1 MCNCIKRV
9 GVGEILTS
17 ILKEVKLL
25 KEKTKVM
32 AYFCLF
38 GDEFDPNHVTSILR
52 IEPTNTAYKGDIIN
66 KKHRIK
72 ETSWTLGTDYE
83 ESLDVNHQLIKVVD
97 MIRNK
102 AKEINSIRIEHQLRI
117 KFFIVIRI
125 EEGKTPALY
134 FDSDFIEFVNMIH
147 AEIDV
152 DLYANPYNDE

>member
-1 MCNCIKRV
+1 ML
-9 GVGEILTS
+9 GEIHTL
-17 ILKEVKLL
+17 ILKEVKPL
-25 KEKTKVM
+25 KDKTEVM
-32 AYFCLF
+32 AYFSLL
-38 GDEFDPNHVTSILR
+38 GDEFDPNYVTSILK

-83 ESLDVNHQLIKVVD
+83 ESLDINHQLTKVVD
-97 MIRNK
+97 LLRNK
-102 AKEINSIRIEHQLRI
+102 VKEINSIRNENRLST

-134 FDSDFIEFVNMIH
+134 LNSDFIEFVNMIH

-152 DLYANPYNDE
+152 DLYANPYNEELE

>member
-1 MCNCIKRV
+1 ML
-9 GVGEILTS
+9 GEIHTS

-25 KEKTKVM
+25 KDKTEVM
-32 AYFCLF
+32 AYFSLF
-38 GDEFDPNHVTSILR
+38 GDEFDPNYVTSILK

-66 KKHRIK
+66 KRHRIK
-72 ETSWTLGTDYE
+72 ETSWTLGTEYE
-83 ESLDVNHQLIKVVD
+83 ESLDVNHQLTKIVDLLKNKV
-97 MIRNK
+97 
-102 AKEINSIRIEHQLRI
+102 KEINSIRIEHRLFT

-152 DLYANPYNDE
+152 DLYTNPYDEELD